1 MNRIAFPIIALFFM
15 HFNPG
20 DANAQSSSSRIT
32 YTEYIQ
38 TYKDIAIRKMNEY
51 KIPAS
56 ITLAQGLL
64 ESGSGNSALSV
75 EANNHFGIKCHKEW
89 TGMTYTMDDDTKN
102 ECFRKY
108 ANPEESYN
116 DHSLF
121 LTTRPRYASLFELD
135 IKDYKGWANGL
146 KNAGYATNP
155 RYADM
160 LIKIIEENELYLYD
174 RNMEPVA
181 KKDKKEKTSEKEQK
195 KGEGIN
201 PDISKFKF
209 LEVAEGNRKIYI
221 NNNVKLIF
229 AREDDNPQTIAHDLG
244 IHAFQVLQY
253 NELGKQEELHEGQL
267 IYVEPKKRKAS
278 VESHVFRSGETM
290 RDVSQLYAIKLKS
303 LYKKNKIAEGHEPES
318 GTKLFLKKNKP

>member
-1 MNRIAFPIIALFFM
+1 MNRIAFPIIALLFM
-15 HFNPG
+15 HFHPG

-121 LTTRPRYASLFELD
+121 LTARPRYASLFELD

-229 AREDDNPQTIAHDLG
+229 AREDDSPQTIAHDLG

-253 NELGKQEELHEGQL
+253 NELGKHEELHEGQL